1 VEQGGLHVAVV
12 AAHDA
17 EALGEGGA
25 VVARGHAFVEV
36 VDECEAGV
44 VQRLAL
50 LHHADA
56 PVEVGG
62 KAVAEVVGHGTVAA
76 GEESLVADEHPLAEA
91 APRKVFGRFE
101 AAHPQEVALAV
112 DDGGTPVNDIGQSG
126 QSRKAVDDELEG
138 VVFVQLV
145 AGIEE
150 TDVVARGEADALVH
164 RVVQPAVGFAHYG
177 VDVLAVAADDFH
189 RAVGRGSVDDDVFDV
204 LVRLGDDAL
213 QGVFDDG
220 GGVVGHRNDGELGVK
235 VCQHRRVSVV
245 LSGDAV
251 VDSDVFHCHHV
262 FGVGAEHFAPGFGA
276 EALVIAFG
284 E

>member
-1 VEQGGLHVAVV
+1 ME
-12 AAHDA
+12 DT
-17 EALGEGGA
+17 
-25 VVARGHAFVEV
+25 
-36 VDECEAGV
+36 
-44 VQRLAL
+44 
-50 LHHADA
+50 
-56 PVEVGG
+56 PVEVSGE
-62 KAVAEVVGHGTVAA
+62 AVAEVIGHGMVAA

-91 APRKVFGRFE
+91 APRKVFGWFE

-126 QSRKAVDDELEG
+126 QSRKAVDDKLEG

-150 TDVVARGEADALVH
+150 THVVARGEADAFVH
-164 RVVQPAVGFAHYG
+164 RVVQPAVGLAHHG

-220 GGVVGHRNDGELGVK
+220 VK

-262 FGVGAEHFAPGFGA
+262 FGVGAEHFASGFGA